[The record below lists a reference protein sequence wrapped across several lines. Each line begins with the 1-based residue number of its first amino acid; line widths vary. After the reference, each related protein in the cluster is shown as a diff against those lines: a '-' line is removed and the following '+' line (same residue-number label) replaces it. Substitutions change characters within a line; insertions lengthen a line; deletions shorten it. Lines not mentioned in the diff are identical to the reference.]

1 MMKTFTLTTA
11 VAFAALTGAI
21 STASADPWDGGYGR
35 WRGGYER
42 HDGFPGR
49 GYGYGHERR
58 FQRYAFPGRAYGY
71 YGEWPGR
78 PIYRRP
84 YPAYG
89 YYRY

>member
-1 MMKTFTLTTA
+1 MKTLALTTA
-11 VAFAALTGAI
+11 VALATLMGAA
-21 STASADPWDGGYGR
+21 STASADPWHGGYGR

-42 HDGFPGR
+42 HDGYPGR

-58 FQRYAFPGRAYGY
+58 FQRYGFPSHAYGY

-78 PIYRRP
+78 RIYRRP